1 MQPNARRTG
10 LFEEHRFRCSCCQE
24 WVHPFSCFSLLFG
37 HKKKPSAHGKGLRHA
52 NIKKTQPQN
61 SEEFV
66 WRS

>member
-10 LFEEHRFRCSCCQE
+10 LFDEHRFRCSCCQE

-37 HKKKPSAHGKGLRHA
+37 HKKSPLLTAKGSVTLT
-52 NIKKTQPQN
+52 KKKQPQN

>member
-10 LFEEHRFRCSCCQE
+10 LFDEHRFRCSCCQE
-24 WVHPFSCFSLLFG
+24 WVHPFSCFSLFFG
-37 HKKKPSAHGKGLRHA
+37 HKKSPLLTAKGSVTLT
-52 NIKKTQPQN
+52 KKQPQN